1 MIFGETACLAFFC
14 CFSRIHPDRHR
25 ANSAKKSKGP
35 LACALILAANSL
47 SNCTL
52 LLTLNMNA
60 DMTEFWPAVILLRQN
75 PLARAAF
82 EVVTKNLG
90 ISGYGIA
97 RQLDKSPALVRDALS
112 SLREKQLISGSAE
125 LRDNFTLLEPGSA

>member
-1 MIFGETACLAFFC
+1 
-14 CFSRIHPDRHR
+14 
-25 ANSAKKSKGP
+25 
-35 LACALILAANSL
+35 
-47 SNCTL
+47 
-52 LLTLNMNA
+52 MNA
-60 DMTEFWPAVILLRQN
+60 DMTEFWPAVSFLRQN

-97 RQLDKSPALVRDALS
+97 RQLDKSPVLVRDALS

-125 LRDNFTLLEPGSA
+125 LRDNFTLTGTGFGVKEIISAHPEFWTEEVAS